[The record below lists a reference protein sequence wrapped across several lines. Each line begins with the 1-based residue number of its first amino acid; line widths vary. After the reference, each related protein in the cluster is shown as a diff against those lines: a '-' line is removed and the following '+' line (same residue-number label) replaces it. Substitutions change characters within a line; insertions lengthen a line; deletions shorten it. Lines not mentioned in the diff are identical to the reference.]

1 METANNFYFA
11 NESNISDTD
20 HYQTLKNII
29 NSHFP
34 KKTERQNLTGIESKI
49 NILLN
54 KRVPP
59 ATPEWEFGL
68 KDFGGKEFIKKFIDN
83 WRPAYNWEKL
93 MFDTKD
99 CSPRTRKMVESQTRR
114 WKFTKDK
121 CKISA
126 DNLIKIFEK
135 KDAKKIE
142 FDPNI
147 YYTIPGMGDTEMLL
161 KGPGNYKFISTNKS
175 SPIRRAEIHTLEF
188 FNFYHNS
195 YIDLYQALLKVQDVY
210 KDEVEI
216 KFAKYILIYKYF
228 NDQKRVSYK
237 SIISIEKK
245 DSELPSI
252 HNNNIEYEKIAFDE
266 NLFNSEYIV
275 NICKNHD
282 NTSSDHPLNYNYN
295 NTKNLNL
302 LSDRTIESRL
312 KKNIYERFYYFK
324 DIKNINMGVINND
337 YLQISTSNINNKSL
351 SLLLLHDILLKILS
365 KERDVKEEFN
375 IVENKNDHFVDLD
388 INYWVDSRFKLVD
401 NSSDHFNKVFFK
413 KTFSKNIITSEEKQN
428 LDEFMNKLI
437 IQDIIQELCIKI
449 LYYRIIIVTKI
460 KNLNSLL
467 HNYYYTKIYKYK
479 KFFHVDIT
487 IKFNE
492 INYLFDM
499 LKKLYCNLNTN
510 LKIIFGPYYNID
522 TIKEVIEYFNDHIK
536 DIDINEEKYGS
547 YKSII
552 YDNNLFHQFIKKT
565 RDTILENI
573 NNANYLYNKNL
584 NVFNKYNSNENTNTS
599 ADLLLDNLYDYACLD
614 LNFRINKFDI
624 DQRLSDLS
632 NIDFPYIDFNI
643 KFFEKNIENVKWYME
658 QNDGEVDYTI
668 LLLIVHLMNTL
679 DKDKVRLEG
688 ELEFNSFK
696 TLLNN
701 DDIYKKVIE
710 RRINEI
716 NLSKLLKI
724 EILEGIQIKTM
735 FYIIFM
741 YINTLDDMFYNKYI
755 LSIFND
761 LCNTNNESYEKF
773 DRKNRNKGFKNL
785 IQLPINHN
793 NSYSLLNNICDK
805 FSYIMKLQNNQLDK
819 EYEKIEHDNS
829 HMINEDFN
837 KKYNKQSLNTT
848 NLIHSYYTTFIKN
861 IKERSKI
868 TSKLIDN
875 EETGSLSIS
884 PFNSMSPDSISP
896 HMTGDA
902 LRQGAHAR
910 RREQAQAASAAQS
923 RIPSFIHS
931 TTAFRRAPV
940 SAFQDTA
947 SQRGMPSAWDWEQF
961 DEEAD
966 WRRGG
971 RKKKKKSTKK
981 FKVL

>member
-34 KKTERQNLTGIESKI
+34 KKTEKYLTDIESKI

-54 KRVPP
+54 KQVPP

-83 WRPAYNWEKL
+83 GWRSSANNWEKL

-99 CSPRTRKMVESQTRR
+99 CAPRTRKMVETTTWRLP
-114 WKFTKDK
+114 KFKDK
-121 CKISA
+121 CKISAVSA

-175 SPIRRAEIHTLEF
+175 SSIRRAEIHTLEF

-245 DSELPSI
+245 DSELPLI

-266 NLFNSEYIV
+266 NLFNNNYIIY
-275 NICKNHD
+275 ICKDHD

-365 KERDVKEEFN
+365 KERDVKEKFN

-643 KFFEKNIENVKWYME
+643 NFFEKNIENVKWYME

-761 LCNTNNESYEKF
+761 LCNTNQSYEKF
-773 DRKNRNKGFKNL
+773 DRKHINKGFKNL

-805 FSYIMKLQNNQLDK
+805 FSYIMKLQNNELEK
-819 EYEKIEHDNS
+819 EYQKIDEHNS
-829 HMINEDFN
+829 LMTHQEFN
-837 KKYNKQSLNTT
+837 KKYNKKSLNTT

-861 IKERSKI
+861 IKVRSKI

-875 EETGSLSIS
+875 RETGSISIS
-884 PFNSMSPDSISP
+884 PFNSMSPDDDAPAASSSRRRRSP
-896 HMTGDA
+896 VWPADDSAHLELFGDA
-902 LRQGAHAR
+902 
-910 RREQAQAASAAQS
+910 
-923 RIPSFIHS
+923 
-931 TTAFRRAPV
+931 
-940 SAFQDTA
+940 
-947 SQRGMPSAWDWEQF
+947 
-961 DEEAD
+961 
-966 WRRGG
+966 
-971 RKKKKKSTKK
+971 
-981 FKVL
+981 

>member
-1 METANNFYFA
+1 
-11 NESNISDTD
+11 
-20 HYQTLKNII
+20 
-29 NSHFP
+29 
-34 KKTERQNLTGIESKI
+34 
-49 NILLN
+49 
-54 KRVPP
+54 
-59 ATPEWEFGL
+59 
-68 KDFGGKEFIKKFIDN
+68 
-83 WRPAYNWEKL
+83 
-93 MFDTKD
+93 
-99 CSPRTRKMVESQTRR
+99 
-114 WKFTKDK
+114 
-121 CKISA
+121 
-126 DNLIKIFEK
+126 
-135 KDAKKIE
+135 
-142 FDPNI
+142 
-147 YYTIPGMGDTEMLL
+147 
-161 KGPGNYKFISTNKS
+161 
-175 SPIRRAEIHTLEF
+175 
-188 FNFYHNS
+188 
-195 YIDLYQALLKVQDVY
+195 
-210 KDEVEI
+210 
-216 KFAKYILIYKYF
+216 
-228 NDQKRVSYK
+228 
-237 SIISIEKK
+237 
-245 DSELPSI
+245 
-252 HNNNIEYEKIAFDE
+252 
-266 NLFNSEYIV
+266 
-275 NICKNHD
+275 
-282 NTSSDHPLNYNYN
+282 
-295 NTKNLNL
+295 
-302 LSDRTIESRL
+302 
-312 KKNIYERFYYFK
+312 
-324 DIKNINMGVINND
+324 VINND

-679 DKDKVRLEG
+679 DKDKVRL
-688 ELEFNSFK
+688 
-696 TLLNN
+696 
-701 DDIYKKVIE
+701 
-710 RRINEI
+710 
-716 NLSKLLKI
+716 
-724 EILEGIQIKTM
+724 
-735 FYIIFM
+735 
-741 YINTLDDMFYNKYI
+741 
-755 LSIFND
+755 
-761 LCNTNNESYEKF
+761 
-773 DRKNRNKGFKNL
+773 
-785 IQLPINHN
+785 
-793 NSYSLLNNICDK
+793 
-805 FSYIMKLQNNQLDK
+805 
-819 EYEKIEHDNS
+819 
-829 HMINEDFN
+829 
-837 KKYNKQSLNTT
+837 
-848 NLIHSYYTTFIKN
+848 
-861 IKERSKI
+861 
-868 TSKLIDN
+868 
-875 EETGSLSIS
+875 
-884 PFNSMSPDSISP
+884 
-896 HMTGDA
+896 
-902 LRQGAHAR
+902 
-910 RREQAQAASAAQS
+910 
-923 RIPSFIHS
+923 
-931 TTAFRRAPV
+931 
-940 SAFQDTA
+940 
-947 SQRGMPSAWDWEQF
+947 
-961 DEEAD
+961 
-966 WRRGG
+966 
-971 RKKKKKSTKK
+971 
-981 FKVL
+981 